1 MEAATADAVLRE
13 EGRDASQVLV
23 ETTPTQ
29 RARAPYY
36 LPQLDVLRFFA
47 FLAVFLNHTVPHNP
61 DTLVQMG
68 APRAIARLL
77 VATISG
83 PVGVDLFFVLS
94 AYLITTMLLREVD
107 FRGRIDLGRF
117 YLRRTLRIWP
127 LYFLF
132 IALCFFFQKYIPD
145 AHIKGSEVVPFL
157 YFFGNYMVIRN
168 PRIFIAHLWSI
179 SLQEQFYVVWALI
192 LRWVKPSRLPL
203 LATLAI
209 LLTVGTRLIM
219 FYRNAPISFF
229 WVSTLTRLDPL
240 AMGVLLACGTIFA
253 REMRK
258 RWLWLVGA
266 IVLLVAD
273 ELVMPVARKTAISLT
288 VGYFVASVGSTVIVK
303 LAIGTRLA
311 FGRLAR
317 AAAYLGKISLGL
329 YLWHWVVIRFMSHWL
344 PGPQLSRYMVRVS
357 LSLAISILVAVVS
370 YEYYEKWFVNLKN
383 RFTYVTSRPA

>member
-23 ETTPTQ
+23 ETTPAQ
-29 RARAPYY
+29 RVRAPYY
-36 LPQLDVLRFFA
+36 LPQLDILRFFG
-47 FLAVFLNHTVPHNP
+47 FLAVFLNHTFPHNP
-61 DTLVQMG
+61 DALVQMG
-68 APRAIARLL
+68 APRAIAMVL
-77 VATISG
+77 VAIIRG
-83 PVGVDLFFVLS
+83 PFGVDLFFILTS
-94 AYLITTMLLREVD
+94 YLITTMLLREVD
-107 FRGRIDLGRF
+107 LRGRIDLGRF

-132 IALCFFFQKYIPD
+132 IALCFFFQKHIPD

-168 PRIFIAHLWSI
+168 PRIFIAHMWSV
-179 SLQEQFYVVWALI
+179 SVQEQFYLVWAFI
-192 LRWVKPSRLPL
+192 LRWVKASRLPL

-240 AMGVLLACGTIFA
+240 AMGVLLACGSIFA
-253 REMRK
+253 RELRR
-258 RWLWLVGA
+258 RWLWLLGA
-266 IVLLVAD
+266 IALLVAD
-273 ELVMPVARKTAISLT
+273 ELVLPVAHKTAISMT

-303 LAIGTRLA
+303 VAIGTRLA

-317 AAAYLGKISLGL
+317 AAAYLGKVSFGL
-329 YLWHWVVIRFMSHWL
+329 YLWHWVVTRFVSHWL
-344 PGPQLSRYMVRVS
+344 PGTQLSRYMVRAS
-357 LSLAISILVAVVS
+357 ISLAISILVAVVS
-370 YEYYEKWFVNLKN
+370 YEYYEKWFVSLKN